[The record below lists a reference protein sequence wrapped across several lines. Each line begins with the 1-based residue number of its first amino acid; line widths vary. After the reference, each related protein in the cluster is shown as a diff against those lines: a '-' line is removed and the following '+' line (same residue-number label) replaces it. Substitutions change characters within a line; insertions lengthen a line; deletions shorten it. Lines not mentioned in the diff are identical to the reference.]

1 MRNKNSQLSKCARL
15 LCLSLL
21 ALPLV
26 ACHDDDSSEP
36 VADPNTVGTTE
47 GDVVGETVPGAD
59 GEDMRTWLGI
69 PYAQSTAGPNRFE
82 APQRLPARSEA
93 LATTELGDAC
103 PQTPDQSPFAIQSS
117 NPGIETSEDCLNL
130 NIYSPAEGENHPV
143 IVWIHG
149 GGLDTGAGA
158 QSGGAPDRLV
168 AQGIVVVTVNY
179 RLGLLGYLAHPAL
192 TATSTTSEAGSGNYG
207 LMDQI
212 KALEWLQNNLA
223 NFGGDPG
230 NVTVMGESAGGFSI
244 KGLMAADDRTDGL
257 FHRAII
263 QSGPSLTQETL
274 GDAETRGADFMSD
287 LCPGETSADAANCLR
302 NLSVADLLD
311 AQAGTPEFD
320 ASVIQRPGVLEQN
333 VAVALASG
341 QFTGD
346 QVLEG
351 SNRDEWR
358 LFVAAEQLVSQRQSL
373 ETLIGDDTADYRAEL
388 IRRYAF
394 VTESNADFIVGQY
407 PLGDFANADIAVSA
421 VGTDP
426 IFACP
431 GLVNISAAAQH
442 VPVYAYEFAD
452 RNAPLPSPLFGQV
465 QPELGAAHATEIP
478 YILASEESV
487 TDDFS
492 ANSATLADAM
502 LRHWAS
508 FARNGDPNPSDGT
521 LSMWSSFT
529 DQGYQSLQAPAVNS
543 GTFTSVNGDATFA
556 EDHKCSVWSPG

>member
-1 MRNKNSQLSKCARL
+1 LIACNDDNSSDQ
-15 LCLSLL
+15 
-21 ALPLV
+21 
-26 ACHDDDSSEP
+26 
-36 VADPNTVGTTE
+36 VADPNAVSTTE
-47 GDVVGETVPGAD
+47 GMVVGETVSGANS
-59 GEDMRTWLGI
+59 EDMRTWLGV

-82 APQRLPARSEA
+82 APQPLPARSEA
-93 LATTELGDAC
+93 LLATELGDAC

-117 NPGIETSEDCLNL
+117 NPGIDTSEDCLNL
-130 NIYSPAEGENHPV
+130 NIYSPAEGKNHPV
-143 IVWIHG
+143 IVWLHG

-158 QSGGAPDRLV
+158 QSGGNPDRLV
-168 AQGIVVVTVNY
+168 EQGIVVVTVNY

-192 TATSTTSEAGSGNYG
+192 TARSTTSQPGSGNFG

-212 KALEWLQNNLA
+212 KALEWLQDNVA
-223 NFGGDPG
+223 NFGGDSS

-274 GDAETRGADFMSD
+274 AEAETRGATFMSG
-287 LCPGETSADAANCLR
+287 LCANDASDEAAACLR
-302 NLSVADLLD
+302 NLSVAELLS
-311 AQAGTPEFD
+311 AQAGTPAFD
-320 ASVIQRPGVLEQN
+320 ASIIQRPGVLERT
-333 VAVALASG
+333 VAVSLASG

-373 ETLIGDDTADYRAEL
+373 ESLIADDADAYRAEL
-388 IRRYAF
+388 IKRYAF
-394 VTESNADFIVGQY
+394 VNESNADVIVDLY
-407 PLGDFANADIAVSA
+407 PLSDFENADIAVSA

-431 GLVNISAAAQH
+431 GLANISAAAQH

-452 RNAPLPSPLFGQV
+452 RNAPLPSPLFAAV
-465 QPELGAAHATEIP
+465 QPALGAAHATEIP
-478 YILASEESV
+478 YILASAESV
-487 TDDFS
+487 ANDFS
-492 ANSATLADAM
+492 ADSATLADAM

-529 DQGYQSLQAPAVNS
+529 DQGYQSLQAPATNS
-543 GTFTSVNGDATFA
+543 GTFSSVNAEGSTFA
-556 EDHKCSVWSPG
+556 EDHKCSLWSPG